1 MSECRIQTAYR
12 LNLTSFEPIFMQL
25 PLERKLK
32 RGRKKAALPA
42 LMRQSLS
49 GQEEAP
55 RSIDVA
61 SEEDEDDED
70 DEIAPIATIPKRRGR
85 KPGSGKPAKKAKL
98 SKFA

>member
-1 MSECRIQTAYR
+1 
-12 LNLTSFEPIFMQL
+12 MQL

-32 RGRKKAALPA
+32 RGRKKATLPA

-61 SEEDEDDED
+61 SEEDEDDE
-70 DEIAPIATIPKRRGR
+70 IAPIATIPKRRGR
-85 KPGSGKPAKKAKL
+85 KPRNGKPAKKAEL
-98 SKFA
+98 SKFP